1 MAYVSKLCI
10 ENFLYFKKTSA
21 IWCFFCLSRA
31 LIENISKRKQVQC
44 TINLFL
50 CTNNNFPRSRDD
62 GRDGQI
68 LTYEPVEE
76 IDLQFTRPVIILGPM
91 KDRIN
96 DDLMREFPDRF
107 GSCVPHTTRP
117 QRENEVD
124 KRDYHFVTSIE
135 QMKAD
140 IQTHLFIE
148 AGQYNDN
155 LYGTSVQSV
164 KDVALQ
170 VSTCVGFLSVETLHV
185 VCSCRE
191 STVSLTSPPTLSK
204 GSMWPNF
211 ILSVRLSKR

>member
-1 MAYVSKLCI
+1 MFNVQVISFSSLYI
-10 ENFLYFKKTSA
+10 IFL
-21 IWCFFCLSRA
+21 
-31 LIENISKRKQVQC
+31 
-44 TINLFL
+44 
-50 CTNNNFPRSRDD
+50 RSRDD
-62 GRDGQI
+62 GREGQI

-148 AGQYNDN
+148 AGQYNEN

-170 VSTCVGFLSVETLHV
+170 VCVYFGISEQ
-185 VCSCRE
+185 
-191 STVSLTSPPTLSK
+191 
-204 GSMWPNF
+204 
-211 ILSVRLSKR
+211 